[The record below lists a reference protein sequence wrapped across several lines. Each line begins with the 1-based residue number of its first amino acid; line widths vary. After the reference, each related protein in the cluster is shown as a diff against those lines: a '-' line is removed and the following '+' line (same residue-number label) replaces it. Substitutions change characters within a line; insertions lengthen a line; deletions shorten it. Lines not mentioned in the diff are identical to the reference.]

1 MALIT
6 SCLPAPVGGTAIQ
19 MSLPSSLPS
28 LPIVAADVVRQFSRR
43 GDLAQ
48 AQFLYGEVA
57 QRMMGRLRYIR
68 LQPAALLDAGC
79 GAGASLPLLRDRF
92 PSAAYTGLDAA
103 EPLLAHARQAWTP
116 GGVAAWLGRLA
127 QRGKPAVSFVR
138 ADLAASGL
146 PPEQLDLV
154 WSNLALHWHP
164 EPHAVLAEWRRILKV
179 GGLAMFSCLGPGTLR
194 ELREAL
200 ADAGLR
206 TATPTFVDMHD
217 FGDLLVENGFADPV
231 MDQETLTLTYETPQR
246 LLEDVRALGGNPAR
260 DRRAGLAGRAWLDRL
275 HAALEARRGPQ
286 GRISLSIEVA
296 YGHAWRAPARRARR
310 NPSLGQRHRRTPGRL
325 TPPACVSAGARPS
338 RAADRPAACSGRTRL
353 PLARRSRGCGAAP
366 PTGGCPGRPGRASFA
381 PWTRPPG
388 AVRAP

>member
-1 MALIT
+1 
-6 SCLPAPVGGTAIQ
+6 
-19 MSLPSSLPS
+19 
-28 LPIVAADVVRQFSRR
+28 
-43 GDLAQ
+43 
-48 AQFLYGEVA
+48 
-57 QRMMGRLRYIR
+57 
-68 LQPAALLDAGC
+68 
-79 GAGASLPLLRDRF
+79 
-92 PSAAYTGLDAA
+92 
-103 EPLLAHARQAWTP
+103 AHARQAWTP

-286 GRISLSIEVA
+286 GR
-296 YGHAWRAPARRARR
+296 
-310 NPSLGQRHRRTPGRL
+310 
-325 TPPACVSAGARPS
+325 
-338 RAADRPAACSGRTRL
+338 
-353 PLARRSRGCGAAP
+353 
-366 PTGGCPGRPGRASFA
+366 
-381 PWTRPPG
+381 
-388 AVRAP
+388 

>member
-296 YGHAWRAPARRARR
+296 YGHAWRAPARRAA
-310 NPSLGQRHRRTPGRL
+310 PGETHL
-325 TPPACVSAGARPS
+325 SVSAIGGR
-338 RAADRPAACSGRTRL
+338 RAG
-353 PLARRSRGCGAAP
+353 
-366 PTGGCPGRPGRASFA
+366 
-381 PWTRPPG
+381 
-388 AVRAP
+388 